1 MKSKIVKTAGEMF
14 FKYGVKSVSIDDIC
28 NEIHISKK
36 TFYVY
41 FKRKDDLIVDLL
53 VKMREQKERDQK
65 EMLECDNMIDFFL
78 KNSKKF
84 TQPGMMDKYT
94 ALFYDLEK
102 YYPEIY
108 SDYKERTGERSE
120 VMTKL
125 MLQRGIKQG
134 WFRDDMD
141 LDMMACLIARGFNV
155 VVSTLPKQRGSMN
168 RASFFVDA
176 FLRMVVSPRGL
187 EYYLQ
192 HAAAESKN

>member
-1 MKSKIVKTAGEMF
+1 MF

-28 NEIHISKK
+28 NEVHISKK

-84 TQPGMMDKYT
+84 TQAGMMEKYT

-108 SDYKERTGERSE
+108 ADYKEQMGERNE

-125 MLQRGIKQG
+125 MLQRGIEQR

-141 LDMMACLIARGFNV
+141 LDMMACLIARGFNEI
-155 VVSTLPKQRGSMN
+155 VSVLPKQRGSMN
-168 RASFFVDA
+168 RASFFMDT

-192 HAAAESKN
+192 HVAAESKG